1 MLPKLPS
8 NLTELVEGSMILID
22 KPLGWTSFDV
32 VNKVKGF
39 VRSQVRIPPNEHG
52 HPQRFKIG
60 HAGTLD
66 PLASGL
72 LVVCTGKFTKQIE
85 QVQSGV
91 KEYTGT
97 IRFGQTTPSFDLETE
112 PEGTFPTE
120 QLNLAFLQATAAT
133 FIGTIWQ
140 NPPIY
145 SAKQVNGKRAYNLA
159 RKGIEVDIPQVQIN
173 VETFE
178 INRFENLEAQFT
190 IRCSKGTYI
199 RSLADSLGK
208 AAGSGAFLSSL
219 RRTES
224 SPFRVEQSI
233 DIERLLTHLRG
244 LTS

>member
-1 MLPKLPS
+1 MRSPS
-8 NLTELVEGSMILID
+8 
-22 KPLGWTSFDV
+22 
-32 VNKVKGF
+32 
-39 VRSQVRIPPNEHG
+39 
-52 HPQRFKIG
+52 
-60 HAGTLD
+60 
-66 PLASGL
+66 L
-72 LVVCTGKFTKQIE
+72 LFGTGKFTKQIE

-133 FIGTIWQ
+133 FVGSIWQ

-159 RKGIEVDIPQVQIN
+159 RKGLEVDIPQVQIN
-173 VETFE
+173 VEAFE

-208 AAGSGAFLSSL
+208 AAGSGAFLCSL

-233 DIERLLTHLRG
+233 DIEGLLTHLRG